1 MTLLGTK
8 PRGRRAHLAVVS
20 DTDPVS
26 AKPQNNSR
34 FPINVI
40 SCWGPAGSPG
50 KSTIASNLACEMSLL
65 GQRVLL
71 VDLDTLSPALA
82 IALGL
87 VDTPAGLSSCLRLAE
102 QSRLTVEEYE
112 RLTVSIQLGRNELR
126 FMPGLNSPSRWPE
139 VTIERLEQLLDCIE
153 SEVDQVVFDLP
164 QATQFR
170 TNLNHP
176 SAMNQPLDLGRDQLL
191 VNLLRQSS
199 KLVMVS
205 GCDPVSAHRFL
216 AAQEYLEESGSN
228 LNPYTVINRFRTSA
242 LGSKA
247 KAELEE
253 TYLTLAKIR
262 IDAYIPDEPENL
274 DRALLNGLPLALLKR
289 SSPARQAISDLARQ
303 LLLDSASGDALA
315 KLS

>member
-1 MTLLGTK
+1 MTILGTK

-20 DTDPVS
+20 DSNLEPVNQRS
-26 AKPQNNSR
+26 SSV

-50 KSTIASNLACEMSLL
+50 KSTLASNLACEMALL

-71 VDLDTLSPALA
+71 LDLDTLSPALS
-82 IALGL
+82 ISLGL
-87 VDTPAGLSSCLRLAE
+87 VDTPAGLSACLRLAE

-112 RLTVSIQLGRNELR
+112 RLTVSIQIGRNELR
-126 FMPGLNSPSRWPE
+126 FMPGLNSPTRWAE
-139 VTIERLEQLLDCIE
+139 VTFERLAKLFE
-153 SEVDQVVFDLP
+153 SIQAEVDHIVIDLP

-170 TNLNHP
+170 TTLNHP
-176 SAMNQPLDLGRDQLL
+176 SVMNQAIDLGRDALL
-191 VNLLRQSS
+191 VSLLRQSS

-205 GCDPVSAHRFL
+205 GCDPVAAHRFL
-216 AAQEYLEESGSN
+216 VAQEYLDEVASS

-247 KAELEE
+247 RAELEE
-253 TYLTLAKIR
+253 TYLSLARVR
-262 IDAYIPDEPENL
+262 IDAFIPDEPENL

-289 SSPARQAISDLARQ
+289 SSPARQAISDLARP

>member
-1 MTLLGTK
+1 MTLLGTR
-8 PRGRRAHLAVVS
+8 PRGRRAHLALVS
-20 DTDPVS
+20 ADDAVS
-26 AKPQNNSR
+26 AKAENKSR
-34 FPINVI
+34 FPVNII

-50 KSTIASNLACEMSLL
+50 KSTIASNLACEMALL

-82 IALGL
+82 ITLGL
-87 VDTPAGLSSCLRLAE
+87 VDTPAGLSACLRLAE

-112 RLTVSIQLGRNELR
+112 RLTVSVQLGRNELR
-126 FMPGLNSPSRWPE
+126 FMPGLNSPNRWPE

-153 SEVDQVVFDLP
+153 SEVDQVVLDLP

-176 SAMNQPLDLGRDQLL
+176 SAMNQTIDLGRDQLL

-216 AAQEYLEESGSN
+216 AAQEYLEESGSS

-303 LLLDSASGDALA
+303 LLLDSTSGDALA

>member
-1 MTLLGTK
+1 MTILGTK
-8 PRGRRAHLAVVS
+8 PRGRRVHLAVVS
-20 DTDPVS
+20 DSNLEPVNQRS
-26 AKPQNNSR
+26 SSV

-50 KSTIASNLACEMSLL
+50 KSTLASNLACEMALL

-71 VDLDTLSPALA
+71 LDLDTLSPALS
-82 IALGL
+82 ISLGL
-87 VDTPAGLSSCLRLAE
+87 VDTPAGLSACLRLAE

-112 RLTVSIQLGRNELR
+112 RLTVSIQIGRNELR
-126 FMPGLNSPSRWPE
+126 FMPGLNSPTRWAE
-139 VTIERLEQLLDCIE
+139 VTFERLAKLFE
-153 SEVDQVVFDLP
+153 SIQAEVDHIVIDLP

-170 TNLNHP
+170 TTLNHP
-176 SAMNQPLDLGRDQLL
+176 SVMNQAIDLGRDALL
-191 VNLLRQSS
+191 VSLLRQSS

-205 GCDPVSAHRFL
+205 GCDPVAAHRFL
-216 AAQEYLEESGSN
+216 VAQEYLDEVASS

-247 KAELEE
+247 RAELEE
-253 TYLTLAKIR
+253 TYLSLARVR
-262 IDAYIPDEPENL
+262 IDAFIPDEPENL